1 MSELENPPAHT
12 EDTNEKI
19 EALRS
24 QMNLLFGCILVAS
37 LTLTAYL
44 ALQAR
49 RASLEALALKRPAAD
64 YAQQLRQ
71 EDIVVGGTLS
81 KLVEF
86 SRTHPDFQKIIH
98 FSTNTPPAAPV
109 KK

>member
-1 MSELENPPAHT
+1 MNELENPPAHT

-24 QMNLLFGCILVAS
+24 QMNLLFGCLLVAS

-64 YAQQLRQ
+64 YALQLKQ
-71 EDIVVGGTLS
+71 EDAIVSGTLS
-81 KLVEF
+81 RLVEF
-86 SRTHPDFQKIIH
+86 SRTHPDFQNFIH
-98 FSTNTPPAAPV
+98 FNTNTPPAAPV